1 MRLTLTAAAFCL
13 ILSPAAAQDAGDEE
27 EGFSLME
34 RGMQLF
40 FDGLMDEAEPAFEE
54 LRRIMEGIE
63 PALSDF
69 VAEMGPALREVLEE
83 VEDWSDYHP
92 PEILEN
98 GDIIIRRKAPLE
110 PETGP
115 ETDPETPAPEGSIDL

>member
-1 MRLTLTAAAFCL
+1 MKQFIAAITALCLTSAPL
-13 ILSPAAAQDAGDEE
+13 AAQEAEE
-27 EGFSLME
+27 GEGFSLME

-40 FDGLMDEAEPAFEE
+40 FDGLMQEAEPAFDE

-83 VEDWSDYHP
+83 VEDWSNYHP

-98 GDIIIRRKAPLE
+98 GDIIIRRKTPEELDAMPE
-110 PETGP
+110 P
-115 ETDPETPAPEGSIDL
+115 DPGESIEL

>member
-1 MRLTLTAAAFCL
+1 MKQITAAITALCL
-13 ILSPAAAQDAGDEE
+13 TSAPLAAQEAEE
-27 EGFSLME
+27 GEGFSLME

-40 FDGLMDEAEPAFEE
+40 FDGLMQEAEPAFDE

-83 VEDWSDYHP
+83 VEDWSNYHP

-98 GDIIIRRKAPLE
+98 GDIIIRRKT
-110 PETGP
+110 PEELDAMP
-115 ETDPETPAPEGSIDL
+115 EADPGESIEL

>member
-1 MRLTLTAAAFCL
+1 MKQIIAAITALCLTSAPL
-13 ILSPAAAQDAGDEE
+13 AAQEAEE
-27 EGFSLME
+27 GEGFSLME

-40 FDGLMDEAEPAFEE
+40 FDGLMQEAEPAFDE
-54 LRRIMEGIE
+54 LRRIMDGIE

-83 VEDWSDYHP
+83 VEDWSNYHP

-98 GDIIIRRKAPLE
+98 GDIIIRRKT
-110 PETGP
+110 PEELDAMP
-115 ETDPETPAPEGSIDL
+115 EADPGESIEL

>member
-1 MRLTLTAAAFCL
+1 MKQFIAAITALCLTSAPL
-13 ILSPAAAQDAGDEE
+13 AAQEAEE
-27 EGFSLME
+27 GEGFSLME

-40 FDGLMDEAEPAFEE
+40 FDGLMQEAEPAFDE

-83 VEDWSDYHP
+83 VEDWSNYHP

-98 GDIIIRRKAPLE
+98 GDIIIRRKT
-110 PETGP
+110 PEELDAMP
-115 ETDPETPAPEGSIDL
+115 EADPGESIEL